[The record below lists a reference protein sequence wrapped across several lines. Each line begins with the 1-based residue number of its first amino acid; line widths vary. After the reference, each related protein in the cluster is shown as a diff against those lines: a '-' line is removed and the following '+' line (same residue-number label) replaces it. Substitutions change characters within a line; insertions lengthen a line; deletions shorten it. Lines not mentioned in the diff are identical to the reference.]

1 MILFAF
7 KEALSYRI
15 LDRQQAE
22 QRRAEQLV
30 KKKAQAE
37 QAKRDKDKAARDQ
50 KLRTQKIRS
59 AVFLAARKGDEE
71 KVKKGIYEDSVDAA
85 GGEVK
90 RGNEDLLDKSKF
102 PQDPL
107 ETLLHI
113 AASRGN
119 KQLVEW
125 LIDHSMLILVPP
137 S

>member
-1 MILFAF
+1 MFAF
-7 KEALSYRI
+7 KEAFSYRI

-22 QRRAEQLV
+22 QRRAEQLA

-59 AVFLAARKGDEE
+59 AVFLAARKDDVE

-90 RGNEDLLDKSKF
+90 RGNEDLDDGDF
-102 PQDPL
+102 EPL
-107 ETLLHI
+107 WPDSFLI
-113 AASRGN
+113 AVSAQSIC
-119 KQLVEW
+119 QLG
-125 LIDHSMLILVPP
+125 DGDR
-137 S
+137 